1 MRSIFQCP
9 CLALSATATPPIYH
23 DVKKALHLQ
32 DCEVK
37 AYPPDRS
44 NIFIE
49 LARRGSLVPDRDLA
63 WIVSGLRAMGQ
74 QFPKTVIYG
83 RSINCITELYAWLL
97 GCLQDD
103 VFVDSDNGKQR
114 MVAVYHA
121 HLSEELQQ
129 SIMTEFRKLDSAIRV
144 VISTVAFGIG
154 VEVPNIRQVVHW
166 GRLSSLMTYWQ
177 EVGRAGRGGAAA
189 RAVWYCNGASAGDDA
204 VLKVLYTDA
213 ACLRKTLLDG
223 FVVPQMCLARL
234 RELEARQACS
244 QQCKECSC
252 VFCECCSYCR
262 RECPCSN
269 PVDQ

>member
-74 QFPKTVIYG
+74 QFPKTMIYG

-97 GCLQDD
+97 GCLQGD

-114 MVAVYHA
+114 MVAVYHRTRTPLRGA
-121 HLSEELQQ
+121 
-129 SIMTEFRKLDSAIRV
+129 TAIYHGRV
-144 VISTVAFGIG
+144 QEARLCHPCCRI
-154 VEVPNIRQVVHW
+154 H
-166 GRLSSLMTYWQ
+166 GRLRHW
-177 EVGRAGRGGAAA
+177 R
-189 RAVWYCNGASAGDDA
+189 
-204 VLKVLYTDA
+204 
-213 ACLRKTLLDG
+213 
-223 FVVPQMCLARL
+223 
-234 RELEARQACS
+234 
-244 QQCKECSC
+244 
-252 VFCECCSYCR
+252 
-262 RECPCSN
+262 
-269 PVDQ
+269 